1 MGRFAVLAELF
12 AGHGFGGK
20 VRAVNNPSFALGR
33 ARNGA
38 QSSRSEL
45 EEALRQAAF
54 FYSGA

>member
-1 MGRFAVLAELF
+1 MGRFVVLAELF
-12 AGHGFGGK
+12 AGHGFGDK
-20 VRAVNNPSFALGR
+20 VRAVNNPSFAL
-33 ARNGA
+33 